1 MPAWTA
7 RALCAAFPTMP
18 WVVEPEQRS
27 VAAERALGVVCV
39 ACPVS
44 KECAAY
50 VESRDVCSG
59 FWAGMDRTPRVEL
72 DEGAA

>member
-1 MPAWTA
+1 MQQSV
-7 RALCAAFPTMP
+7 CATFPTMP

-27 VAAERALGVVCV
+27 VGAERAMGVVCV

-44 KECAAY
+44 QECAEY
-50 VESRDVCSG
+50 VERLAICSG
-59 FWAGMDRTPRVEL
+59 FWAGADRTPSSDP